1 PDQVIVMRLTATEL
15 GALTFSTKLST
26 PHENTKVMIE
36 NSLMTMTG
44 TLSNQMAFESQLLVR
59 QEGGSLEHKTNE
71 IIVKNADVVT
81 LILAAGTDYEHHYPT
96 YKREHPHKRV
106 SATIHKAANKTYEEL
121 LKSHQKD
128 YQKLFKRVTLNFNQ
142 HVPSIPTD
150 KLLKT
155 YTGEKG
161 DANSRALEALFFQY
175 GRYLLISSSRSGSLP
190 ANLQGVWNHSTTPPW
205 GADYH
210 TNINIQMN
218 YWPANLTNLS
228 ETLPPFFSFIDR
240 IRERGRETANIHYG
254 VSGWV
259 THNEMNIFDHTGP
272 KAWWS
277 SFYFPEA
284 AAWLTQH
291 LWEHYAFNQDIK
303 FLRHTAY
310 PIMKEAAQFWIEH
323 LVEDPRD
330 GKLVASPSYSPEQ
343 GSYRAGA
350 SMSQQIIWDLFV
362 NTIEASE
369 ILDVDTEF
377 REKLIELEEKLD
389 LGLRIGSWGQLQEWK
404 E

>member
-1 PDQVIVMRLTATEL
+1 
-15 GALTFSTKLST
+15 
-26 PHENTKVMIE
+26 
-36 NSLMTMTG
+36 
-44 TLSNQMAFESQLLVR
+44 
-59 QEGGSLEHKTNE
+59 
-71 IIVKNADVVT
+71 
-81 LILAAGTDYEHHYPT
+81 
-96 YKREHPHKRV
+96 
-106 SATIHKAANKTYEEL
+106 
-121 LKSHQKD
+121 
-128 YQKLFKRVTLNFNQ
+128 
-142 HVPSIPTD
+142 
-150 KLLKT
+150 
-155 YTGEKG
+155 
-161 DANSRALEALFFQY
+161 
-175 GRYLLISSSRSGSLP
+175 
-190 ANLQGVWNHSTTPPW
+190 
-205 GADYH
+205 
-210 TNINIQMN
+210 MN
-218 YWPANLTNLS
+218 YWPANVTNLS

-240 IRERGRETANIHYG
+240 IRERGWETANIHYG

-259 THNEMNIFDHTGP
+259 THNEMNIFAHTGP

-291 LWEHYAFNQDIK
+291 LWEHYAFNHDIK

-404 E
+404 EDIDDPENEHRHVSHLFALHPGRQISPEKTPEFSEAAKVSLNARGDGGTGWSKAWKINFWALLLDGNRSHKMLIELLKHSTLKNLFDTHPPFQIDGNFGATAGVAEMLIQSHTSNIELL